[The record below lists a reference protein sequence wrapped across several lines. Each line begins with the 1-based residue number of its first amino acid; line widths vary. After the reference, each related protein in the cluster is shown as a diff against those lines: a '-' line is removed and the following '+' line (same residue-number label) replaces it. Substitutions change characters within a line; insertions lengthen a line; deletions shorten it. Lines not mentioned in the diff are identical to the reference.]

1 MSGGMSGLLS
11 ILIAYFIGNDSAYPP
26 VFGIIL
32 PGALF
37 IIFAWRSTKTLFK
50 IFELLSNKADINEL
64 NGKGIAFL
72 IISLMAVTSFVVF
85 MLQLTKIIPYN

>member
-11 ILIAYFIGNDSAYPP
+11 ILIAYFIKNDSVYAT

-32 PGALF
+32 PAALF
-37 IIFAWRSTKTLFK
+37 IVFAWRSSKTLFR
-50 IFELLSNKADINEL
+50 IFELLSEQTDKKEL

-72 IISLMAVTSFVVF
+72 IISLMAIISLFVF
-85 MLQLTKIIPYN
+85 ILQTINTIQ

>member
-11 ILIAYFIGNDSAYPP
+11 VLIAYFIGKGSDYAP

-32 PGALF
+32 PAALF
-37 IIFAWRSTKTLFK
+37 IVFAWRSTKTLFR
-50 IFELLSNKADINEL
+50 IFELLLERTDKNEL

-72 IISLMAVTSFVVF
+72 IITLMAITSLVVF
-85 MLQLTKIIPYN
+85 IIQTTNII